1 MSSRS
6 PESVYALLSVLRST
20 DSGAGDFSIAE
31 KGGINMQEVRIRSDK
46 DDTVDDFEREPR
58 WPVLIALAAIGGLY
72 AALPPRLAVIPYGQL
87 LLVIIVLLIPAVIA
101 RMKNRHHINQMLG
114 YTVNGV
120 ITLAMVSSLARLIQ
134 VLPTRQETPSELLI
148 SAAALWITNILV
160 FALWYW
166 RLDAGGPNHR
176 DLRPGHPDGAF
187 LFPQMMSDEAK
198 AATNTPLW
206 SPNFVDYLFLAFNTS
221 TALSPTDV
229 PVLSRWAKLLMMV
242 QALISL
248 TVIVLLAAR
257 AVNIL

>member
-1 MSSRS
+1 MAPLVTRWHTR
-6 PESVYALLSVLRST
+6 VYSFNERH
-20 DSGAGDFSIAE
+20 F
-31 KGGINMQEVRIRSDK
+31 MQEAQMNQAKQRDEI
-46 DDTVDDFEREPR
+46 DDFAPEPR
-58 WPVLIALAAIGGLY
+58 WPVLVALAAIGALY
-72 AALPPRLAVIPYGQL
+72 AALPSRLAVIPYWQL
-87 LLVIIVLLIPAVIA
+87 ALVIVVLLIPAIIA
-101 RMKNRHHINQMLG
+101 RMKDRHHINQMLG

-120 ITLAMVSSLARLIQ
+120 ITLALISSLVLLVRA
-134 VLPTRQETPSELLI
+134 LPTRQETSAELLL
-148 SAAALWITNILV
+148 SAASLWVTNILV

-176 DLRPGHPDGAF
+176 DQRPGHPDGAF
-187 LFPQMMSDEAK
+187 LFPQMMSEEAM
-198 AATNTPLW
+198 AATNAPMW
-206 SPNFVDYLFLAFNTS
+206 SPNFIDYLFLAFNTS